1 MITIGI
7 GDPKLQIKM
16 VLTGYRPPYRNKVLA
31 YSTTLAKGVDIR
43 YVVISLTSLSRAMA
57 LNILLP
63 YSAFTIIQYIDKT
76 SNAILM
82 HYTYVVVFILDGNY
96 LH

>member
-16 VLTGYRPPYRNKVLA
+16 VLTGYRPPYSNKVLA
-31 YSTTLAKGVDIR
+31 YSTTLARRVDIR
-43 YVVISLTSLSRAMA
+43 YVISLTSLSRAMT

-63 YSAFTIIQYIDKT
+63 YSVLTIIQYIDKS

-82 HYTYVVVFILDGNY
+82 HYTYVVVFILDANY